1 MDVGAFENKKQIC
14 FNIFFFFL
22 LTTMESDLILC
33 MISLFLLEINSYYL
47 VNVIVKYRN
56 VFFKLNIVSTHFI
69 LLLKNLDHF

>member
-1 MDVGAFENKKQIC
+1 MDVGTFENKKQIC
-14 FNIFFFFL
+14 FNIFFFL

-33 MISLFLLEINSYYL
+33 MISLFLLKINSYYL

-56 VFFKLNIVSTHFI
+56 VFFILNIVSTHFI